1 MSENTGL
8 FCPAPNN
15 RFSLTAAPKH
25 DRRPARYR
33 GVNTLLST
41 FAGLLFTFL
50 LVSGGAAGP
59 ASPANRSPGLAGE
72 VEIEWLDT
80 LDYDFG
86 DLLYQEPQTHTFRF
100 RNRGEEPV
108 LIDNVRT
115 ACGCT
120 TTEWRDTPVE
130 PDSIGRISV
139 EYDARA
145 KGYFRKYIKVY
156 FNDRRGADRLW
167 ISGFVE

>member
-1 MSENTGL
+1 M
-8 FCPAPNN
+8 
-15 RFSLTAAPKH
+15 
-25 DRRPARYR
+25 
-33 GVNTLLST
+33 NTLLST

-59 ASPANRSPGLAGE
+59 ATESGRTTDLSEE
-72 VEIEWLDT
+72 VQIEWLDT

-86 DLLYQEPQTHTFRF
+86 DLLYQEPRTHTFRF
-100 RNRGEEPV
+100 RNLGDEPI

-139 EYDARA
+139 EYDARS